1 MPPRGLLSRRPL
13 LIGVVHL
20 LPLPGAPGFRV
31 GSRWRHRATQDAR
44 AYAEAG
50 FDGVLVENFGD
61 APFFA
66 GRVPAETTAALAV
79 AARDVRDAVP
89 ASTAVGANVLRN
101 DGRAAVAVAAGAGL
115 DFVRVNVLA
124 GAVVT
129 DQGLVE
135 GEADEIL
142 RDRARLAPALKIL
155 ADVRVKHAAPLAER
169 PLEEEALDLV
179 ERAGA
184 DALIL
189 TGSRTG
195 RGVDREELA
204 RLRESLPEA
213 FLLVGSGASRH
224 TVRGLLADADGAIV
238 GTAVK
243 RGGRTDA
250 PVDRRRAAAFVHA
263 ARG

>member
-1 MPPRGLLSRRPL
+1 MPRRDLLSRRPL
-13 LIGVVHL
+13 LLGVVHL
-20 LPLPGAPGFRV
+20 QPLPGSPGHKP
-31 GSRWRHRATQDAR
+31 GGRWRQRAVSDAR
-44 AYAEAG
+44 VYGEAG
-50 FDGVLVENFGD
+50 FDGVVVENFGD

-66 GRVPAETTAALAV
+66 GRVPAETSTALAV
-79 AARDVRDAVP
+79 AARAVRDALP
-89 ASTAVGANVLRN
+89 PTLSVGVNVLRN
-101 DGRAAVAVAAGAGL
+101 DGRAAVAIAAAAGL
-115 DFVRVNVLA
+115 DFIRVNVLA

-135 GEADEIL
+135 GEAAELL

-155 ADVRVKHAAPLAER
+155 ADVRVKHAAPLAPR
-169 PLEEEALDLV
+169 PIEEEALDLV

-195 RGVDREELA
+195 RVVDRDELVG
-204 RLRESLPEA
+204 LRETLPDA
-213 FLLVGSGASRH
+213 FLLVGSGTSRH

-243 RGGRTDA
+243 RGSRTDA
-250 PVDRRRAAAFVHA
+250 PVDRRRAAAFVQS

>member
-1 MPPRGLLSRRPL
+1 MTSPDLLGRRPL
-13 LIGVVHL
+13 LLGVVHL
-20 LPLPGAPGFRV
+20 QPLPGAPGHRP
-31 GSRWRHRATQDAR
+31 GSPWRRRAASDAR

-66 GRVPAETTAALAV
+66 GRVPPETSASLAV
-79 AARDVRDAVP
+79 AAHAVRDAVP
-89 ASTAVGANVLRN
+89 PAVAVAVNVLRN
-101 DGRAAVAVAAGAGL
+101 DGRAAVAIAAAAGL
-115 DFVRVNVLA
+115 DFVRINVLA
-124 GAVVT
+124 GAFVT

-135 GEADEIL
+135 GEAAQLL
-142 RDRARLAPALKIL
+142 RDRARLAPHLKIL
-155 ADVRVKHAAPLAER
+155 ADVRVKHAAPLAPR
-169 PLEEEALDLV
+169 PIEEEALDLV

-184 DALIL
+184 DALIV

-195 RGVDREELA
+195 RAVDREELA
-204 RLRESLPEA
+204 SLRKALPEA
-213 FLLVGSGASRH
+213 FLLVGSGTSRH

-238 GTAVK
+238 GSAVK

-250 PVDRRRAAAFVHA
+250 PVDKRRAAAFVHA

>member
-1 MPPRGLLSRRPL
+1 MPRRDLLSRRPL
-13 LIGVVHL
+13 LLGVVHL
-20 LPLPGAPGFRV
+20 PPLPGAPGHRA
-31 GSRWRHRATQDAR
+31 GSRWRQRAITDGQ

-61 APFFA
+61 APFFS
-66 GRVPAETTAALAV
+66 GRVPPETSAALAV
-79 AARDVRDAVP
+79 AARAVRDALPP
-89 ASTAVGANVLRN
+89 AVTVGVNVLRN
-101 DGRAAVAVAAGAGL
+101 DGRAAIAIAAAAGL
-115 DFVRVNVLA
+115 DFIRVNVLV

-129 DQGLVE
+129 DQGIVE
-135 GEADEIL
+135 GEAADLL
-142 RDRARLAPALKIL
+142 RDRARLAPELKIL
-155 ADVRVKHAAPLAER
+155 ADVRVKHAAPLAPR
-169 PLEEEALDLV
+169 PLEEEALDLL

-204 RLRESLPEA
+204 LLRESLPEA
-213 FLLVGSGASRH
+213 FLLVGSGVSRH

-238 GTAVK
+238 GSAVK

-250 PVDRRRAAAFVHA
+250 PVERRRAAAFVHA